1 MTQTNALMSRSAET
15 KLTGRGSKATSLF
28 GGAIL
33 ATVATATLGQV
44 TYVTSIGALGTITVA
59 SGYVVAGGYNTPG
72 DGGGGTFMPGPSGC
86 VSDNGLVFL
95 DMAHNCFYRS
105 DPTYSV
111 REWGALCDVN
121 VVSPPGWVLWNPG
134 TAGSTVGT
142 LTVPTALLA
151 TTPAPNESIA
161 ISQIGS
167 PTLWGT
173 ATPAVSLTRYT
184 KLGGTQVN
192 YSAGDLISF
201 VGTLGNTGTFS
212 QEAAIVVDAVSGGTI
227 TNWHFLW
234 GGLYAAASPPIG
246 TMVQDD
252 SRSQCGH
259 VCGPSGGQAS
269 GATLTPAWSG
279 WSTRISANRTFA
291 VGALPMTFAGSGTIS
306 SAAGDVPNVFAG
318 P

>member
-33 ATVATATLGQV
+33 ATVATATLAQV

-121 VVSPPGWVLWNPG
+121 GRCGIPARRARPWGRSRFRPHCWRRRPLRTNPSPFPRS
-134 TAGSTVGT
+134 A
-142 LTVPTALLA
+142 VPL
-151 TTPAPNESIA
+151 
-161 ISQIGS
+161 
-167 PTLWGT
+167 
-173 ATPAVSLTRYT
+173 
-184 KLGGTQVN
+184 
-192 YSAGDLISF
+192 
-201 VGTLGNTGTFS
+201 
-212 QEAAIVVDAVSGGTI
+212 
-227 TNWHFLW
+227 
-234 GGLYAAASPPIG
+234 
-246 TMVQDD
+246 
-252 SRSQCGH
+252 CG
-259 VCGPSGGQAS
+259 VRPRQ
-269 GATLTPAWSG
+269 PF
-279 WSTRISANRTFA
+279 R
-291 VGALPMTFAGSGTIS
+291 
-306 SAAGDVPNVFAG
+306 
-318 P
+318 